1 MKSFEEILQDQ
12 RVLKVYKNVQL
23 AQVQKLKIEV
33 RSIKQSD
40 KALLQLTQID
50 GWEHLSVSFKNKIP
64 SWDCMQEMKE
74 LCFKDDEECF
84 QLHPKADD
92 YVNNNEYTLH
102 IWRPVEGM
110 KQIPPSIL
118 VGFRPNHIEEDIEA
132 AKKLH
137 EKIGCPLSDEEIE
150 LMRLSSTPDGLKK
163 AMEQLANNP
172 IELMNMAAKLGILG
186 NIENK

>member
-12 RVLKVYKNVQL
+12 RVLKVYKNVTNEK
-23 AQVQKLKIEV
+23 VSKLKIEV

-40 KALLQLTQID
+40 KALVMLTKVA

-64 SWDCMQEMKE
+64 SWECMQEMKE
-74 LCFKDDEECF
+74 LCFYDTEECF

-92 YVNNNEYTLH
+92 YINNSEYTLH

-118 VGFRPNHIEEDIEA
+118 VGFRSNHLEEDKEA
-132 AKKLH
+132 AMKLH
-137 EKIGCPLSDEEIE
+137 EEIGSPLTREEVDMIVAT
-150 LMRLSSTPDGLKK
+150 SSPDGLEQVMKQLEK
-163 AMEQLANNP
+163 DPIAM
-172 IELMNMAAKLGILG
+172 MNWAARLGML
-186 NIENK
+186 